1 MPSWIAACAA
11 PLIRPLIFHP
21 RDTRVP
27 VSETDAEF
35 HLNGVTLRGWV
46 TNPGARRALIHFGG
60 NAAQIGMLR
69 EFAAARF
76 PDHATYLIAY
86 RGYGASDGRPSE
98 RALVADGCA
107 LFDEVARRHA
117 GAEIAIWG
125 QSLGSA
131 VAAQVAAR
139 RPAASR
145 LILVT
150 PFDSAIEMARDHSG
164 WLPIPALMIDRFDS
178 ASVAGGLHMPTLVLR
193 AGKDTVVLPAR
204 TDALIAALPPGVKVV
219 DFPDADHQSIMGAQ
233 TGYWAA
239 LQEFLASD

>member
-1 MPSWIAACAA
+1 M
-11 PLIRPLIFHP
+11 IRRLIFHP
-21 RDTRVP
+21 KETRVP
-27 VSETDAEF
+27 VSETEAEF
-35 HLNGVTLRGWV
+35 RLNGVTLRGWV
-46 TNPGARRALIHFGG
+46 TNPDAGRALIYFGG

-69 EFAAARF
+69 ESVAARF
-76 PDHATYLIAY
+76 PDYATYLVAY

-107 LFDEVARRHA
+107 LFDEVARRHP
-117 GAEIAIWG
+117 GAPIAIWG

-131 VAAQVAAR
+131 VAVQVAAR

-164 WLPIPALMIDRFDS
+164 WLPIPALMVDRFDS
-178 ASVAGGLHMPTLVLR
+178 ASVAGGLEMPTLVLR

-204 TDALIAALPPGVKVV
+204 TDALIEALPPGVQVV
-219 DFPDADHQSIMGAQ
+219 DFPDADHQSI
-233 TGYWAA
+233 TGESAHWLA
-239 LQEFLASD
+239 LQDFLAPA